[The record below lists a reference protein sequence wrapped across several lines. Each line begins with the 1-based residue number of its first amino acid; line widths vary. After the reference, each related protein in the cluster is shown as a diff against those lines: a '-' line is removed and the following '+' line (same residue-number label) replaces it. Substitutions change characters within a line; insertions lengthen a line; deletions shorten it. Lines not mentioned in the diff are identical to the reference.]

1 MKSAIHI
8 FLKVIVCSLFIFVV
22 SCSNKKDEFES
33 EGSLNETVDT
43 TKILFPEHNKQLTTL
58 AKVLAGKP
66 IDNEARYTKI
76 TSKKTWFL
84 YKTVFGN
91 IWDDFVESRSEPMNK
106 WANNNISDIHKSAAT
121 LFYPFG
127 GPDFTL
133 AYAMFPTAERYILMG
148 LEPVGIIPNVALL
161 SDTTFKSFSTNMI
174 NSMKTYCSFG
184 FFITKE
190 MQQDL
195 SIRGVN
201 GVLPIIM
208 IMMSREEMLIH
219 SINQIYLDSNAT
231 IMKRTTNVN
240 GVPTK
245 EFKGI
250 EGVEILFS
258 KPGKKKIDVCY
269 YFKTDL
275 SNGSPKSVETI
286 EKFLKKNDDTVAT
299 FLKAAS
305 YLMHHG
311 AFSNIRTMIL
321 NNSTFLLQDDSGIP
335 VSAIDSTKWNRTFF
349 GEYTRPIAV
358 FKTLYQPM
366 LTKMYQ
372 SESKGRFMFGYGYKH
387 TPGSS
392 NIQVFRKKKL

>member
-22 SCSNKKDEFES
+22 SCSNKNDEIES

-66 IDNEARYTKI
+66 VENDAKFTKV
-76 TSKKTWFL
+76 TTKKTWFL
-84 YKTVFGN
+84 YKTIFGN
-91 IWDDFVESRSEPMNK
+91 IWDDFVESRSEPMNE
-106 WANNNISDIHKSAAT
+106 WAKNNISDIQGSAAT

-133 AYAMFPTAERYILMG
+133 AYAMFPTADRFILMG
-148 LEPVGIIPNVALL
+148 LEPVGIIPNVVLI
-161 SDTTFKSFSTNMI
+161 SDTTFKTFSTNMI
-174 NSMKTYCSFG
+174 NSMKTYCSYG

-195 SIRGVN
+195 SISGVN

-208 IMMSREEMLIH
+208 IMMSREEMLLH
-219 SINQIYLDSNAT
+219 SIQQIVLDSNAT
-231 IMKRTTNVN
+231 IIKRTTNVN

-275 SNGSPKSVETI
+275 SNSSPKSVETI

-305 YLMHHG
+305 YLMHNS
-311 AFSNIRTMIL
+311 AFSIIRTMIL

-335 VSAIDSTKWNRTFF
+335 VRAIDSTKWKRTFF

-358 FKTLYQPM
+358 FRTLYQPM

-392 NIQVFRKKKL
+392 NIQVFRKK